1 MVNCLPNVKN
11 RKLVTKIY
19 IINQRKEIKKMK
31 YKNNGYSIEIN
42 LPKKYSGYSVECQY
56 QFDKEKEKYIL
67 SMWLKRN
74 DISNRFRIDSQK
86 IDNQYISGTR
96 ETIRSNICRIVEQAC
111 SSRYFDSFIHDFE
124 KLYECFDKGFEL
136 LSKESESNDT
146 K

>member
-1 MVNCLPNVKN
+1 
-11 RKLVTKIY
+11 
-19 IINQRKEIKKMK
+19 MK

-74 DISNRFRIDSQK
+74 DIGNRFRIDSQK
-86 IDNQYISGTR
+86 IDTQYISGTR

-111 SSRYFDSFIHDFE
+111 LTGYFDSFIRDFE
-124 KLYECFDKGFEL
+124 ALYKCFNKGFEL
-136 LSKESESNDT
+136 LTIEESESNDI

>member
-1 MVNCLPNVKN
+1 
-11 RKLVTKIY
+11 
-19 IINQRKEIKKMK
+19 MK

-86 IDNQYISGTR
+86 IDTQYISGTR
-96 ETIRSNICRIVEQAC
+96 KTIRSNICRIVEQSC
-111 SSRYFDSFIHDFE
+111 LTGYVDSFIRDC
-124 KLYECFDKGFEL
+124 KKVYECFDKGFEL
-136 LSKESESNDT
+136 QSKESESNGIE
-146 K
+146 

>member
-11 RKLVTKIY
+11 RKLVNKPISL
-19 IINQRKEIKKMK
+19 IRERKIKKMK

-56 QFDKEKEKYIL
+56 QFDKDKGKYLL

-74 DISNRFRIDSQK
+74 DIDNRFKIDSKK

-96 ETIRSNICRIVEQAC
+96 ETIGSNICRIVEQAC
-111 SSRYFDSFIHDFE
+111 LTGYFDSFIHDFE

-136 LSKESESNDT
+136 LSKESESNGIE
-146 K
+146 

>member
-1 MVNCLPNVKN
+1 MLKIENWSIKSISLIRE
-11 RKLVTKIY
+11 RK
-19 IINQRKEIKKMK
+19 IKKMK

-74 DISNRFRIDSQK
+74 DISNRFRSDSQK
-86 IDNQYISGTR
+86 IDTQYISGTR
-96 ETIRSNICRIVEQAC
+96 KTIRSNICRIVEQAC
-111 SSRYFDSFIHDFE
+111 STGYFDSFIRDFE

-136 LSKESESNDT
+136 LSKESESNGIE
-146 K
+146 

>member
-1 MVNCLPNVKN
+1 
-11 RKLVTKIY
+11 
-19 IINQRKEIKKMK
+19 MK

-56 QFDKEKEKYIL
+56 QFDKDKCKYLL

-74 DISNRFRIDSQK
+74 DIGNRFRIDSQK
-86 IDNQYISGTR
+86 IDTQYISGTR

-111 SSRYFDSFIHDFE
+111 STGYFDSFIRDFE

-136 LSKESESNDT
+136 LSKESESNGIE
-146 K
+146 

>member
-74 DISNRFRIDSQK
+74 DIDNRFKIDSHT
-86 IDNQYISGTR
+86 IDTQYISGTR
-96 ETIRSNICRIVEQAC
+96 ETI
-111 SSRYFDSFIHDFE
+111 
-124 KLYECFDKGFEL
+124 
-136 LSKESESNDT
+136 
-146 K
+146 

>member
-1 MVNCLPNVKN
+1 
-11 RKLVTKIY
+11 
-19 IINQRKEIKKMK
+19 MK

-56 QFDKEKEKYIL
+56 QFDKDKGKYLL

-74 DISNRFRIDSQK
+74 DIGNRFRIDSQK
-86 IDNQYISGTR
+86 IDTQYISGTR

-111 SSRYFDSFIHDFE
+111 STGYFDSFIRDFE
-124 KLYECFDKGFEL
+124 NLYRCFKESFNRE
-136 LSKESESNDT
+136 ESESNDT

>member
-1 MVNCLPNVKN
+1 MLKIENWSLKSISLIRE
-11 RKLVTKIY
+11 RK
-19 IINQRKEIKKMK
+19 IKKMK

-74 DISNRFRIDSQK
+74 DIDNRFKIDSQK
-86 IDNQYISGTR
+86 IDTQYISGTR
-96 ETIRSNICRIVEQAC
+96 KTIRANICRIVEQAC
-111 SSRYFDSFIHDFE
+111 STGYFDSFIRDFE

-136 LSKESESNDT
+136 LSKDSESNGIE
-146 K
+146 

>member
-1 MVNCLPNVKN
+1 
-11 RKLVTKIY
+11 
-19 IINQRKEIKKMK
+19 MK

-56 QFDKEKEKYIL
+56 RFDKEKEKYIL

-86 IDNQYISGTR
+86 IGTQYISGTR
-96 ETIRSNICRIVEQAC
+96 ETIRPNICRIVEQAC
-111 SSRYFDSFIHDFE
+111 LTGYFDSFIHDFE

-136 LSKESESNDT
+136 LSKESESNGIE
-146 K
+146 

>member
-1 MVNCLPNVKN
+1 MLKIENWSLKSILLIRE
-11 RKLVTKIY
+11 RK
-19 IINQRKEIKKMK
+19 IKKMK

-74 DISNRFRIDSQK
+74 DVNNRFKIDSQK
-86 IDNQYISGTR
+86 IDTQYISGTR
-96 ETIRSNICRIVEQAC
+96 ETIRPNICRIVEQAC
-111 SSRYFDSFIHDFE
+111 STGYFDSFIRDFE

-136 LSKESESNDT
+136 LSKESESNGIE
-146 K
+146 